1 MNGIKIRFEI
11 DGSKDY
17 HDNGTILAIVCTHK
31 HYEYIDAEAIED
43 VRIAIM
49 EMCRCNRY
57 KGWRV
62 SNFKIKSMEVA

>member
-17 HDNGTILAIVCTHK
+17 HDKGTMLAIVCINK
-31 HYEYIDAEAIED
+31 HYECIDAEAIED
-43 VRIAIM
+43 VRIAIT
-49 EMCRCNRY
+49 EFCKGNRY